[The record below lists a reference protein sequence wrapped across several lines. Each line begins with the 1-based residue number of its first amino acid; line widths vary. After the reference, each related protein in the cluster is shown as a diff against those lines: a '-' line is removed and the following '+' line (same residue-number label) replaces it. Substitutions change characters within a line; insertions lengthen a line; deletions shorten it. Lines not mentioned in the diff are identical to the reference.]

1 MAENDNLNEG
11 VEMVVEDAE
20 VITTPI
26 DDTLTVSGA
35 AADAKATGDALALK
49 ADISQITSVSV
60 NGQDP
65 DAQGAIIVTG
75 EDIDVSSSDSTKLDA
90 ALTALNAK
98 TGADIAING
107 DESADTIAE
116 VVSGIQD
123 VLGTYDLDTSG
134 FTAGTN
140 ITLTSAKAIQIGN
153 LVMLVIA
160 GSLGDGASITTSTNI
175 CTIPNDYIPTANV
188 YAVAGCFDRNG
199 NINTHRCGSF
209 YINTSGQLR
218 QNLTSNWTTGNFG
231 MTFLYPMPV
240 AE

>member
-134 FTAGTN
+134 FTAGAN

-160 GSLGDGASITTSTNI
+160 GSLGDGARITNSTTI
-175 CTIPNDYIPTANV
+175 CTIPADYIPTTNM

-199 NINTHRCGSF
+199 AINTHRCGNF

-218 QNLTSNWTTGNFG
+218 QSVTTNWTSGGFG